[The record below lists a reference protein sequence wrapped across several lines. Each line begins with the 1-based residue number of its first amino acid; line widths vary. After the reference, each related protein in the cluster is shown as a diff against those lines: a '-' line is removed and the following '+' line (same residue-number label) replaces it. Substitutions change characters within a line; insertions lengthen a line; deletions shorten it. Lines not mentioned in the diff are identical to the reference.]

1 MEEARSKR
9 WRGVLANERPVIRR
23 LIAVI
28 FSLLVISMVAAQ
40 LSFFPI
46 GNTHVIMLLAPIALA
61 SLLLGKWQ
69 GLFVGTIACAA
80 DDPRPLRVHLTWR
93 SDPNTVVIEIGDDGV
108 PFNQLEREDPV
119 APGSIEEAKIGGLG
133 LLMTKKLM
141 DDIEYVREGI
151 ANVTI
156 ITKSWE

>member
-46 GNTHVIMLLAPIALA
+46 GNTHVIMLLVPIALA
-61 SLLLGKWQ
+61 SLLLGKW
-69 GLFVGTIACAA
+69 
-80 DDPRPLRVHLTWR
+80 
-93 SDPNTVVIEIGDDGV
+93 
-108 PFNQLEREDPV
+108 
-119 APGSIEEAKIGGLG
+119 
-133 LLMTKKLM
+133 
-141 DDIEYVREGI
+141 
-151 ANVTI
+151 
-156 ITKSWE
+156 

>member
-28 FSLLVISMVAAQ
+28 FSLLVISTVAAQ
-40 LSFFPI
+40 
-46 GNTHVIMLLAPIALA
+46 
-61 SLLLGKWQ
+61 
-69 GLFVGTIACAA
+69 
-80 DDPRPLRVHLTWR
+80 
-93 SDPNTVVIEIGDDGV
+93 
-108 PFNQLEREDPV
+108 
-119 APGSIEEAKIGGLG
+119 
-133 LLMTKKLM
+133 LM

-156 ITKSWE
+156 ITKHWE